1 MGTWGTGLYQND
13 AAKDIRGD
21 FLEELRSGK
30 AAEAAT
36 EKLIRQNESWLE
48 DEEEGP
54 LFWYALADTQW
65 EYGCLQEEVKTKA
78 LSWIERDTILELWL
92 ETGPQKAEEWKQT
105 LAQLKSRLE
114 SEMPSKPQKVR
125 PHRAFICPWKEGDV
139 YAYQLFAPFSVEAGL
154 AGKYIAFRKVS
165 SLSWW
170 PVHRVPI
177 TKFYGRIWDEPPTL
191 DDIGKEKYIPAN
203 YPSICEV
210 LTKKGLKLELKE
222 NMFHILLLAN
232 RKKHLPEEHLIY
244 LGNVQG
250 EDIREYE
257 SFRYRFAD
265 GESYGGAWGWP
276 TGPYYPKVDEGFI
289 ELYHAWEQ
297 YRQEMKDDPALREFF
312 EKYF

>member
-114 SEMPSKPQKVR
+114 SEMPSKPKKVR

-154 AGKYIAFRKVS
+154 AGKYIAFRKIS
-165 SLSWW
+165 SMRYW
-170 PVHRVPI
+170 PVHRIPLV
-177 TKFYGRIWDEPPTL
+177 KFYNNIWDELPTL
-191 DDIGKEKYIPAN
+191 DDVIKRKYIPAV
-203 YPSICEV
+203 YPIICRLMLE
-210 LTKKGLKLELKE
+210 KGLKLTLQE
-222 NMFHILLLAN
+222 NQFHVSISESN
-232 RKKHLPEEHLIY
+232 KRQLPTEHLIY
-244 LGNVQG
+244 LGNVPG
-250 EDIREYE
+250 NDIQDYE
-257 SFRYRFAD
+257 SIRGYQYFMHA
-265 GESYGGAWGWP
+265 GWP
-276 TGPYYPKVDEGFI
+276 GGPFYPKVDEAFI
-289 ELYHAWEQ
+289 KLYRKWEQ